1 MAPGVLDSLPANGK
15 ARANVRTLLRL
26 FAITV
31 GIALVYAA
39 GFLYFVMNLPA
50 AETAPPHADG
60 IVALTGGHARL
71 DAAVGLLE
79 NGAARRLLITGVFE
93 TTTKEGLAERV
104 HGGPRFDCCADVDY
118 VAEDTHDNAENAAE
132 WARAHGFHSLIVVTA
147 RYHMPRTLVEFST
160 AMPDIRL
167 VPFPV
172 EPAGATLKGW
182 WAKPGTLHLLHGEYA
197 KYLAAVVMS
206 SIHRGEA
213 KISPGKPATRKAGI
227 TS

>member
-1 MAPGVLDSLPANGK
+1 VK
-15 ARANVRTLLRL
+15 TLLRL
-26 FAITV
+26 CAITA
-31 GIALVYAA
+31 GIAIVYAA
-39 GFLYFVMNLPA
+39 GFLYFVLNLP
-50 AETAPPHADG
+50 TADLQPAPHADG

-132 WARAHGFHSLIVVTA
+132 WARTHGFHSLIVVTA
-147 RYHMPRTLVEFST
+147 RYHMPRTLVEFSS
-160 AMPDIRL
+160 AMPEVRL
-167 VPFPV
+167 VPYPV
-172 EPAGATLKGW
+172 EPAGATLNGW
-182 WAKPGTLHLLHGEYA
+182 WARPGTLHLLHGEYA
-197 KYLAAVVMS
+197 KYLAAVVMN

-213 KISPGKPATRKAGI
+213 RLLPARKPLARKDGI
-227 TS
+227 PT